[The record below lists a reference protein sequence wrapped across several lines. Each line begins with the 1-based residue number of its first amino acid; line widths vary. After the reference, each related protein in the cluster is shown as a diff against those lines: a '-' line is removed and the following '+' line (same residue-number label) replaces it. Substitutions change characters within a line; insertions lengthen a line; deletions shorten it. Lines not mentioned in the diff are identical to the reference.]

1 MCKIVQNVQNYAK
14 CAKLCNQSINVYYF
28 QQPIGFSKKE
38 RLCRTRATGVH
49 IHIATIK
56 GSRINLPK
64 SNPQHTGAPHKGRAE
79 QNREEEAQQSQ
90 QPQCEKLCKMCKIV
104 QNVQNCAKSAKSCKM
119 CKKLQNVQNC
129 AKCAELCKIVQN
141 CAKCAKF
148 CKMCKIVFDLH
159 T

>member
-1 MCKIVQNVQNYAK
+1 MCKFVENVQNCAKCAK
-14 CAKLCNQSINVYYF
+14 CAKLCNQSINFYYF

-90 QPQCEKLCKMCKIV
+90 QPQWEKLCKMCKIV
-104 QNVQNCAKSAKSCKM
+104 QNCAKF
-119 CKKLQNVQNC
+119 
-129 AKCAELCKIVQN
+129 AELCKIVQN
-141 CAKCAKF
+141 VQNFAKCAKL
-148 CKMCKIVFDLH
+148 CLTYILD
-159 T
+159 